1 MNKLEKKIDQI
12 FSKKTSNIGFGN
24 SSVKRAD
31 KKLLILIE
39 SDSII
44 DDFQDLIDGLLIT
57 NLEIDK
63 LDKVKSKNLVGI
75 KYPDKLLDVNKITNN
90 NFDFVIIDDNKLS
103 YKYLDN
109 NSKTIYEINE
119 DITDDDVDVISSFDF
134 PVLFI
139 EFKENLNFD
148 EVESFFK
155 LSKITSKFNSNFFM
169 KTNRILNTDQLQI
182 LFNLGIIG
190 LILDSKITNKKNIL
204 NLNKNLESINTDK
217 KKSSISPDLSSNLN
231 SSVEDDFDEKDEGF
245 SYWIQSRHC
254 FFHKKVRIFKKRYYF
269 FNFRFKRSSR

>member
-44 DDFQDLIDGLLIT
+44 DDFQDLTDGLLIT

-90 NFDFVIIDDNKLS
+90 NYDFVIIDDNKLS

-204 NLNKNLESINTDK
+204 NLNKNLENIDTEK

-231 SSVEDDFDEKDEGF
+231 SSVEDDFDE
-245 SYWIQSRHC
+245 
-254 FFHKKVRIFKKRYYF
+254 
-269 FNFRFKRSSR
+269 

>member
-1 MNKLEKKIDQI
+1 MIFKI
-12 FSKKTSNIGFGN
+12 
-24 SSVKRAD
+24 
-31 KKLLILIE
+31 
-39 SDSII
+39 
-44 DDFQDLIDGLLIT
+44 LIDGLLIT

-90 NFDFVIIDDNKLS
+90 NYDFVIIDDNKLS

-134 PVLFI
+134 PVLYI

-204 NLNKNLESINTDK
+204 NLNKNLENINTEK

-231 SSVEDDFDEKDEGF
+231 SSVEDDFDE
-245 SYWIQSRHC
+245 
-254 FFHKKVRIFKKRYYF
+254 
-269 FNFRFKRSSR
+269 

>member
-44 DDFQDLIDGLLIT
+44 DDFQDLTDGLLIT

-75 KYPDKLLDVNKITNN
+75 KYPDKLLDVNEITNN
-90 NFDFVIIDDNKLS
+90 NYDFVIIDDNKLS

-169 KTNRILNTDQLQI
+169 KTNRWCFYFQLFT
-182 LFNLGIIG
+182 L
-190 LILDSKITNKKNIL
+190 KCL
-204 NLNKNLESINTDK
+204 NLVRVTVYYNC
-217 KKSSISPDLSSNLN
+217 KSQNVSFFRYEYLT
-231 SSVEDDFDEKDEGF
+231 VFDRK
-245 SYWIQSRHC
+245 SLIIWNQ
-254 FFHKKVRIFKKRYYF
+254 K
-269 FNFRFKRSSR
+269 

>member
-24 SSVKRAD
+24 SSIKNSD
-31 KKLLILIE
+31 KKLLLLIE

-44 DDFQDLIDGLLIT
+44 NDFQDSIDGLLIT

-75 KYPDKLLDVNKITNN
+75 KYPDKLLDVNKITDNN
-90 NFDFVIIDDNKLS
+90 YDFVIIDDNKLS

-231 SSVEDDFDEKDEGF
+231 SSVEDDFDE
-245 SYWIQSRHC
+245 
-254 FFHKKVRIFKKRYYF
+254 
-269 FNFRFKRSSR
+269 

>member
-24 SSVKRAD
+24 SSIKRPD
-31 KKLLILIE
+31 KKLLLLIE

-44 DDFQDLIDGLLIT
+44 NDFQDSIDGLLIT

-63 LDKVKSKNLVGI
+63 IDKVKSKNLVGI
-75 KYPDKLLDVNKITNN
+75 KYPDKLLNVNKITDNN
-90 NFDFVIIDDNKLS
+90 YDFVIIDDNKLS
-103 YKYLDN
+103 YKYLYN

-231 SSVEDDFDEKDEGF
+231 SSVEDDFDE
-245 SYWIQSRHC
+245 
-254 FFHKKVRIFKKRYYF
+254 
-269 FNFRFKRSSR
+269 

>member
-1 MNKLEKKIDQI
+1 MNKLEKKIEQF

-31 KKLLILIE
+31 KKLLIIIE

-90 NFDFVIIDDNKLS
+90 NYDFVIIDDNKLS

-231 SSVEDDFDEKDEGF
+231 SSVEDDFDE
-245 SYWIQSRHC
+245 
-254 FFHKKVRIFKKRYYF
+254 
-269 FNFRFKRSSR
+269 

>member
-12 FSKKTSNIGFGN
+12 FSKKISNIGFGN
-24 SSVKRAD
+24 SPAKKVD
-31 KKLLILIE
+31 KKLLLLIE

-44 DDFQDLIDGLLIT
+44 NDFQDSIDGLLLT

-63 LDKVKSKNLVGI
+63 LEKVDSKNLVGI
-75 KYPDKLLDVNKITNN
+75 KYPDKLLDINKITDNN
-90 NFDFVIIDDNKLS
+90 YDFVIIDDNKLS

-231 SSVEDDFDEKDEGF
+231 SSVEDDFDE
-245 SYWIQSRHC
+245 
-254 FFHKKVRIFKKRYYF
+254 
-269 FNFRFKRSSR
+269 

>member
-12 FSKKTSNIGFGN
+12 FSKKTSNMGFGN
-24 SSVKRAD
+24 SSIKKVD
-31 KKLLILIE
+31 KKLLLLIE

-44 DDFQDLIDGLLIT
+44 NDFQDSIDGLLIT

-63 LDKVKSKNLVGI
+63 LDKAKSKNLVGI
-75 KYPDKLLDVNKITNN
+75 KYPDKLLDVNKINDNN
-90 NFDFVIIDDNKLS
+90 YDFVIIDDNKLS

-231 SSVEDDFDEKDEGF
+231 SSVEDDFDE
-245 SYWIQSRHC
+245 
-254 FFHKKVRIFKKRYYF
+254 
-269 FNFRFKRSSR
+269 

>member
-90 NFDFVIIDDNKLS
+90 NYDFVIIDDNKLS

-134 PVLFI
+134 PDLFI

-231 SSVEDDFDEKDEGF
+231 SSVEDDFDE
-245 SYWIQSRHC
+245 
-254 FFHKKVRIFKKRYYF
+254 
-269 FNFRFKRSSR
+269 

>member
-90 NFDFVIIDDNKLS
+90 NYDLVIIDDNKLS

-109 NSKTIYEINE
+109 NIYKDLKKDDIVLEIEAYANQAN
-119 DITDDDVDVISSFDF
+119 IALT
-134 PVLFI
+134 
-139 EFKENLNFD
+139 LNAF
-148 EVESFFK
+148 E
-155 LSKITSKFNSNFFM
+155 
-169 KTNRILNTDQLQI
+169 
-182 LFNLGIIG
+182 
-190 LILDSKITNKKNIL
+190 
-204 NLNKNLESINTDK
+204 
-217 KKSSISPDLSSNLN
+217 
-231 SSVEDDFDEKDEGF
+231 
-245 SYWIQSRHC
+245 
-254 FFHKKVRIFKKRYYF
+254 YF
-269 FNFRFKRSSR
+269 CLKYN

>member
-12 FSKKTSNIGFGN
+12 FSKKISSIGFGN
-24 SSVKRAD
+24 STKKKVD
-31 KKLLILIE
+31 KKLLLLIE
-39 SDSII
+39 SDLII
-44 DDFQDLIDGLLIT
+44 NDFQDLIDGILLT

-63 LDKVKSKNLVGI
+63 LEKVNSKNLVGI
-75 KYPDKLLDVNKITNN
+75 KYPDKLLDINKITDNN
-90 NFDFVIIDDNKLS
+90 YDFVIIDDDKLS

-231 SSVEDDFDEKDEGF
+231 SSVEDDFDE
-245 SYWIQSRHC
+245 
-254 FFHKKVRIFKKRYYF
+254 
-269 FNFRFKRSSR
+269 

>member
-90 NFDFVIIDDNKLS
+90 NYDFVIIDDNKLS

-217 KKSSISPDLSSNLN
+217 KKSSISPDLSSNFN
-231 SSVEDDFDEKDEGF
+231 SSVEDDFDE
-245 SYWIQSRHC
+245 
-254 FFHKKVRIFKKRYYF
+254 
-269 FNFRFKRSSR
+269 

>member
-75 KYPDKLLDVNKITNN
+75 KYPDKLLDFNKITNN
-90 NFDFVIIDDNKLS
+90 NYDFVIIDDNKLS

-231 SSVEDDFDEKDEGF
+231 SSVEDDFDE
-245 SYWIQSRHC
+245 
-254 FFHKKVRIFKKRYYF
+254 
-269 FNFRFKRSSR
+269 

>member
-1 MNKLEKKIDQI
+1 MTDTKIVSNSVSFLGIFFRIFINGYCFGSALEKLRLFKKFI
-12 FSKKTSNIGFGN
+12 FIFFELN
-24 SSVKRAD
+24 VL
-31 KKLLILIE
+31 KLLLLIE

-44 DDFQDLIDGLLIT
+44 NDFQDSIDGLLIT
-57 NLEIDK
+57 NLEINK
-63 LDKVKSKNLVGI
+63 LDKIKSKNLVGI

-90 NFDFVIIDDNKLS
+90 NYDFVIIDDNKLS

-155 LSKITSKFNSNFFM
+155 LS
-169 KTNRILNTDQLQI
+169 
-182 LFNLGIIG
+182 
-190 LILDSKITNKKNIL
+190 
-204 NLNKNLESINTDK
+204 
-217 KKSSISPDLSSNLN
+217 
-231 SSVEDDFDEKDEGF
+231 
-245 SYWIQSRHC
+245 
-254 FFHKKVRIFKKRYYF
+254 
-269 FNFRFKRSSR
+269 

>member
-63 LDKVKSKNLVGI
+63 LDQVKSKNLVGI

-90 NFDFVIIDDNKLS
+90 NYDFVIIDDNKLS

-155 LSKITSKFNSNFFM
+155 LSKITSKFNCNFFM
-169 KTNRILNTDQLQI
+169 KINRILSTDQLQI

-217 KKSSISPDLSSNLN
+217 KKSSISPDLSSNFN
-231 SSVEDDFDEKDEGF
+231 SSVEDDFDE
-245 SYWIQSRHC
+245 
-254 FFHKKVRIFKKRYYF
+254 
-269 FNFRFKRSSR
+269 

>member
-24 SSVKRAD
+24 SSIKKVD
-31 KKLLILIE
+31 KKLLLLIE

-44 DDFQDLIDGLLIT
+44 NDFQDSIDGLLIT

-63 LDKVKSKNLVGI
+63 LDKAKSKNLVGI
-75 KYPDKLLDVNKITNN
+75 KYPDKLLDVNKINDNN
-90 NFDFVIIDDNKLS
+90 YDFVIIDDNKLS

-231 SSVEDDFDEKDEGF
+231 SSVEDDFDE
-245 SYWIQSRHC
+245 
-254 FFHKKVRIFKKRYYF
+254 
-269 FNFRFKRSSR
+269 

>member
-75 KYPDKLLDVNKITNN
+75 KYPDKLLDVNKITDNN
-90 NFDFVIIDDNKLS
+90 YDFVIIDDNKLS

-190 LILDSKITNKKNIL
+190 LILDSKIINKKNIL
-204 NLNKNLESINTDK
+204 NLNKNLENINTEK
-217 KKSSISPDLSSNLN
+217 KKSGISPDLSPNLN
-231 SSVEDDFDEKDEGF
+231 SSIEDDFDE
-245 SYWIQSRHC
+245 
-254 FFHKKVRIFKKRYYF
+254 
-269 FNFRFKRSSR
+269 